1 MKAWHLIILTA
12 VLLAGCGHQDPIERL
27 MHRVSHESFP
37 SYPFKRI
44 ELPAT
49 ATPEQLIAALSKR
62 SVLDL
67 GHFDFTSYKIS
78 EIRSVQTEPPMS
90 QTFTAVLL
98 DTSLGQKIVL
108 LRPMGSGTNFEG
120 WYYRAY
126 DAK

>member
-1 MKAWHLIILTA
+1 MKAWPFIILSA
-12 VLLAGCGHQDPIERL
+12 IFLVGCGHRDPIDRL
-27 MHRVSHESFP
+27 VRKVSHENVP

-49 ATPEQLIAALSKR
+49 ATPEQLISALSKR
-62 SVLDL
+62 SALDL

-78 EIRSVQTEPPMS
+78 QIRPVLTEAPMS
-90 QTFTAVLL
+90 ETFTAVLL

-108 LRPMGSGTNFEG
+108 LRPMQSGTNFEG
-120 WYYRAY
+120 WYYRTY